1 MALIT
6 CPECGAQISDKA
18 ECCPKCGIPMKEND
32 ENVSSCDN
40 NDNVQKKKM
49 LVWIIGIIVMCVMAL
64 CIVYATTRSAEEIV
78 SHETEFETEDN
89 VEHDFKET
97 LDSDAIVAE
106 ISNSNTKK
114 LYYLDNNDG
123 MNRLMSYNYKTG
135 TAKMIFETALSLL
148 SWKLAGDRLFY
159 IIYNGG
165 NGSKIKDISYL
176 DTNDESTHY
185 ITTCYE
191 AKFEGNNILNI
202 TEMIATD
209 TRGAHCDWEY
219 DKREYSL
226 NLYASEEEFKRI
238 INEQQKIEEEYEQQR
253 NQQQFE
259 GDGPNWLQGT
269 WYAYMYDDYGNYIG
283 NMTYVLN
290 KGTMT
295 TYINNEYVQ
304 TMPYLY
310 SSDNGSILLFDRK
323 GNAAGLMYT
332 KNKRLIGNDGTIFSK
347 K

>member
-49 LVWIIGIIVMCVMAL
+49 LVWIIGIVVMCVIAL

-238 INEQQKIEEEYEQQR
+238 INEQQEIEEEYEQQR
-253 NQQQFE
+253 NQQQIMQDLDWIQGNWRYVARIYGVTVEERIGIYENMIVVMYDGEFDYRGSYSIE
-259 GDGPNWLQGT
+259 GNQLVYYYGDGTAGYIVIDRVNRRL
-269 WYAYMYDDYGNYIG
+269 MFDD
-283 NMTYVLN
+283 THAF
-290 KGTMT
+290 
-295 TYINNEYVQ
+295 Q
-304 TMPYLY
+304 R
-310 SSDNGSILLFDRK
+310 F
-323 GNAAGLMYT
+323 
-332 KNKRLIGNDGTIFSK
+332 
-347 K
+347 